1 MNGDAFNDTFNQPS
15 QTLIGTIVSIYNSG
29 LDVRSTRMGE
39 ETLLLLSVSMV
50 VGCFLGA
57 VTTSII
63 GENLGRRK
71 SIAIGV
77 VIMIIGSLLQST
89 AFTRAH
95 IIVARIVS
103 GCGMGFINS
112 TVPVYQSEFSPK
124 ANRGLYVC
132 MQLSTLNFGTD
143 LVYWIDYAFSTRASS
158 YAWRIPVILQC
169 VFLFPMLFIISI
181 LPESPRWLAA
191 HNRSDESLSVLR
203 RLRGHT
209 LDDEAIVRLHGDIV
223 RAVEEEAA
231 MNAGSWRTILKAD
244 KIHSRRRLL
253 IACSIQAFQQLG
265 GINAIIYY
273 SSTLFKNVGFSNHLS
288 ALMSGFLQLWFFVAS
303 FIPWILIDRIGRR
316 PLLLSMITVMAL
328 VMAAQAALVYQVQFT
343 TSVAYTAGIAGA
355 VMLFL
360 FEGAFTIGF
369 QATVWVYPS
378 EILPLRLRQKGSSI
392 STAANWICNFL
403 IVQIT
408 PPAIENVGW
417 RTYVIFAVLNVSRS
431 WRWRVRPLGLRSC
444 SRFGNMLM
452 SCSQA
457 TWVPIIYMFFPE
469 SKGRELED
477 FDRLFAGEEDA
488 AITERVA
495 CDGNAECLKGGD
507 SVTVEGGAACEEK
520 GLKGL
525 I

>member
-1 MNGDAFNDTFNQPS
+1 M
-15 QTLIGTIVSIYNSG
+15 I
-29 LDVRSTRMGE
+29 
-39 ETLLLLSVSMV
+39 
-50 VGCFLGA
+50 VGCFFGA
-57 VTTSII
+57 VATSIV
-63 GENLGRRK
+63 GESLGRRK

-77 VIMIIGSLLQST
+77 VVMIVGSLLQST
-89 AFTRAH
+89 AYARAH

-112 TVPVYQSEFSPK
+112 TVPVFQSEFSPK
-124 ANRGLYVC
+124 ASRGLYVC

-143 LVYWIDYAFSTRASS
+143 LVYWIDYAFSTHTSS

-169 VFLFPMLFIISI
+169 VFLFPMLGIISI

-191 HNRSDESLSVLR
+191 HDRSDESLAVLR

-209 LDDEAIVRLHGDIV
+209 LDDGAIVRLHGDIV

-231 MNAGSWRTILKAD
+231 MNAGSWRTILNAD

-253 IACSIQAFQQLG
+253 IACTIQAMQQLG

-273 SSTLFKNVGFSNHLS
+273 SSTLFKNVGFSDHLS

-303 FIPWILIDRIGRR
+303 FIPWLLIDRIGRR

-328 VMAAQAALVYQVQFT
+328 VMAAQAALVYQVQFK
-343 TSVAYTAGIAGA
+343 TSVAYAAGIAGA

-392 STAANWICNFL
+392 STASNWICNFL

-417 RTYVIFAVLNVSRS
+417 RTYIIFAILNVSRI
-431 WRWRVRPLGLRSC
+431 RPTRAK
-444 SRFGNMLM
+444 FGGSEAAVVSKNANVLYY
-452 SCSQA
+452 QA
-457 TWVPIIYMFFPE
+457 VWVPIIYVFFPE

-477 FDRLFAGEEDA
+477 FDRLFAGEEDDMM
-488 AITERVA
+488 TEGIAGEGDPEYVERNNSVA
-495 CDGNAECLKGGD
+495 VKG
-507 SVTVEGGAACEEK
+507 VATHEEEGFEGFV
-520 GLKGL
+520 
-525 I
+525 

>member
-1 MNGDAFNDTFNQPS
+1 
-15 QTLIGTIVSIYNSG
+15 
-29 LDVRSTRMGE
+29 
-39 ETLLLLSVSMV
+39 
-50 VGCFLGA
+50 
-57 VTTSII
+57 
-63 GENLGRRK
+63 
-71 SIAIGV
+71 
-77 VIMIIGSLLQST
+77 MILGSLLQST
-89 AFTRAH
+89 AYTRAH

-112 TVPVYQSEFSPK
+112 TVPVFQSEFSPK

-143 LVYWIDYAFSTRASS
+143 LVYWIDYAFSTHTKS
-158 YAWRIPVILQC
+158 YAWRVPVILQC
-169 VFLFPMLFIISI
+169 VFLFPMLLLIAM

-191 HNRSDESLSVLR
+191 HGRSEESLLVLR
-203 RLRGHT
+203 RLRRHT
-209 LDDEAIVRLHGDIV
+209 LDDEAIVRLHSDIV

-231 MNAGSWRTILKAD
+231 MNAGSWKTILKAD
-244 KIHSRRRLL
+244 KIHSRRRLF
-253 IACSIQAFQQLG
+253 ISCGIQAMQQLG

-273 SSTLFKNVGFSNHLS
+273 SGTLFKNVGFSNHLS

-303 FIPWILIDRIGRR
+303 FIPWLLIDRIGRR

-328 VMAAQAALVYQVQFT
+328 VMAAQAALVYQVQFK
-343 TSVAYTAGIAGA
+343 TSIAYAAGIGGA

-417 RTYVIFAVLNVSRS
+417 RTYVIFAVLNVSKA
-431 WRWRVRPLGLRSC
+431 RVPGAKSGTLK
-444 SRFGNMLM
+444 
-452 SCSQA
+452 
-457 TWVPIIYMFFPE
+457 I
-469 SKGRELED
+469 
-477 FDRLFAGEEDA
+477 A
-488 AITERVA
+488 AVQIV
-495 CDGNAECLKGGD
+495 D
-507 SVTVEGGAACEEK
+507 
-520 GLKGL
+520 
-525 I
+525 

>member
-1 MNGDAFNDTFNQPS
+1 M
-15 QTLIGTIVSIYNSG
+15 IV
-29 LDVRSTRMGE
+29 
-39 ETLLLLSVSMV
+39 
-50 VGCFLGA
+50 
-57 VTTSII
+57 
-63 GENLGRRK
+63 
-71 SIAIGV
+71 
-77 VIMIIGSLLQST
+77 GSLLQST
-89 AFTRAH
+89 AYTRAH

-112 TVPVYQSEFSPK
+112 TVPVFQSEFSPK
-124 ANRGLYVC
+124 ASRGLYVC

-143 LVYWIDYAFSTRASS
+143 LVYWIDYAFSTHTSS

-169 VFLFPMLFIISI
+169 VFLFPMLLIIFV

-203 RLRGHT
+203 RLKGHT
-209 LDDEAIVRLHGDIV
+209 LDDEAIVRLHSDIV

-231 MNAGSWRTILKAD
+231 MNAGSWRTILSAD

-253 IACSIQAFQQLG
+253 ISSAIQAFQQLG

-303 FIPWILIDRIGRR
+303 FIPWLLIDRIGRR

-328 VMAAQAALVYQVQFT
+328 VMAAQAALVYQVQFK
-343 TSVAYTAGIAGA
+343 TSAAYAAGIAGA

-417 RTYVIFAVLNVSRS
+417 RTYVIFAVLNVSRT
-431 WRWRVRPLGLRSC
+431 RH
-444 SRFGNMLM
+444 
-452 SCSQA
+452 
-457 TWVPIIYMFFPE
+457 
-469 SKGRELED
+469 
-477 FDRLFAGEEDA
+477 
-488 AITERVA
+488 
-495 CDGNAECLKGGD
+495 
-507 SVTVEGGAACEEK
+507 
-520 GLKGL
+520 
-525 I
+525 

>member
-1 MNGDAFNDTFNQPS
+1 M
-15 QTLIGTIVSIYNSG
+15 IV
-29 LDVRSTRMGE
+29 
-39 ETLLLLSVSMV
+39 
-50 VGCFLGA
+50 
-57 VTTSII
+57 
-63 GENLGRRK
+63 
-71 SIAIGV
+71 
-77 VIMIIGSLLQST
+77 GSLLQST
-89 AFTRAH
+89 AYTRAH

-112 TVPVYQSEFSPK
+112 TVPVFQSEFSPK
-124 ANRGLYVC
+124 ASRGLYVC

-143 LVYWIDYAFSTRASS
+143 LVYWIDYAFSTHTSS

-169 VFLFPMLFIISI
+169 VFLFPMLLIIFV

-203 RLRGHT
+203 RLKGHT
-209 LDDEAIVRLHGDIV
+209 LDDEAIVRLHSDIV

-231 MNAGSWRTILKAD
+231 MNAGSWRTILSAD

-253 IACSIQAFQQLG
+253 ISSAIQAFQQLG

-303 FIPWILIDRIGRR
+303 FIPWLLIDRIGRR

-328 VMAAQAALVYQVQFT
+328 VMAAQAALVYQVQFK
-343 TSVAYTAGIAGA
+343 TSVAYAAGIAGA

-417 RTYVIFAVLNVSRS
+417 RTYVIFAVLN
-431 WRWRVRPLGLRSC
+431 
-444 SRFGNMLM
+444 
-452 SCSQA
+452 A
-457 TWVPIIYMFFPE
+457 TWVPIIYLFFPE

-477 FDRLFAGEEDA
+477 FDRMFAGEDDA
-488 AITERVA
+488 AITETTTGDKDPVYLERNEPVA
-495 CDGNAECLKGGD
+495 VK
-507 SVTVEGGAACEEK
+507 GAAAHEEE
-520 GLKGL
+520 GLKSL
-525 I
+525 V

>member
-1 MNGDAFNDTFNQPS
+1 MA
-15 QTLIGTIVSIYNSG
+15 
-29 LDVRSTRMGE
+29 
-39 ETLLLLSVSMV
+39 

-57 VTTSII
+57 VTTSIV
-63 GENLGRRK
+63 GEHLGRRK

-77 VIMIIGSLLQST
+77 VIMILGSLLQCT
-89 AFTRAH
+89 AYTRAH

-112 TVPVYQSEFSPK
+112 TVPVFQSEFSPK
-124 ANRGLYVC
+124 ASRGLYVC

-143 LVYWIDYAFSTRASS
+143 LVYWIDYAFSTHSSS

-169 VFLFPMLFIISI
+169 VFLFPMLFIISV

-203 RLRGHT
+203 RLRGHS

-231 MNAGSWRTILKAD
+231 MKAGSWRTMMKAD

-253 IACSIQAFQQLG
+253 IACAIQAFQQLG

-303 FIPWILIDRIGRR
+303 FIPWLLIDRIGRR

-328 VMAAQAALVYQVQFT
+328 VMATQAALVYQVQFK
-343 TSVAYTAGIAGA
+343 TSVAYAAGIAGA

-403 IVQIT
+403 VVQIT

-417 RTYVIFAVLNVSRS
+417 RTYVIFAVLNVSSTRH
-431 WRWRVRPLGLRSC
+431 
-444 SRFGNMLM
+444 SRAKLEEFEA
-452 SCSQA
+452 SA
-457 TWVPIIYMFFPE
+457 V
-469 SKGRELED
+469 SKD
-477 FDRLFAGEEDA
+477 TDA
-488 AITERVA
+488 ALT
-495 CDGNAECLKGGD
+495 GD
-507 SVTVEGGAACEEK
+507 VGTNYLSV
-520 GLKGL
+520 LP
-525 I
+525 